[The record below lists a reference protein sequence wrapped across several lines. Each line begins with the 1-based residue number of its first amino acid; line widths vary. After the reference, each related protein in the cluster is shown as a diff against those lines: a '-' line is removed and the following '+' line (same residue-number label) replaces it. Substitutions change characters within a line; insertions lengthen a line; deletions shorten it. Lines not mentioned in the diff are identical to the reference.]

1 MATTQESITAYY
13 KNILGREP
21 DAAGLAYWTAQVES
35 GGKKL
40 ADLVT
45 SFTTSTE
52 SVTTVQPII
61 ALYQAAFGRTPDSA
75 GLQFWTQ
82 QVRGGASLND
92 ITQSFAQST
101 EFASVS
107 AGSATQ
113 LVASLY
119 QNTLGRAPDA
129 AGLAY
134 WSAQLS
140 NGGSVSNLLTSFTT
154 SAEGQSVTSEKAQ
167 VVLAYQGVIGRSPTN
182 TEITSA
188 LQSKGSQNTAELV
201 NNLADNLIT
210 NGDPT
215 TAPTTPTTPTT
226 PTPPITP
233 VTPVPPPAPQPTEF
247 IFKPKAGSTFG
258 SSDASGVVSWGNYLI
273 VGDDE
278 ANVVRVYEKNGGA
291 AISEFD
297 YGSALGLSGEM
308 DFEAMTLVGDTL
320 YLTGSHSNN
329 KKGEEAA
336 GREVITSLKVTSVD
350 GKPTFAV
357 SNDKYT
363 GLVAAL
369 SAWDAAGG
377 NGKAAGYYG
386 FATSAGPGIAPENT
400 NGFSIEGM
408 TTSTDDSALWLGFR
422 APQLNNATRDKAL
435 LIAVSNYKQVLTD
448 NTKTPVFEAIELNLG
463 GRGIRSIDKATD
475 GSGYLIIAGP
485 AGSASADVP
494 NDFRLYTWDGNATHQ
509 PVELDN
515 NLDAL
520 LKATG
525 GSFESIASPTS
536 IKAGTQILLLQDNGD
551 TVWDGQSK
559 VSKDLAPADQQFK
572 GNLVSIGNPV
582 TDTAAPKLVASTP
595 ANSATDVSKSTA
607 SITLTFDEG
616 VALGSGKIVLKDGS
630 GTTVQTFDSSSAG
643 VKVDYNTVTL
653 TPTAKLVAN
662 TQYTV
667 ELQDKAI
674 TDHASNAIAKQSVT
688 FKTGEVPH
696 YNLLISEVSSN
707 SSGGD
712 FIELYNYGSSTLDL
726 SNWKF
731 TDSGDKTFAKAVSLG
746 SDLKIEA
753 GKTLVIASLK
763 SAEFNA
769 FVTAW
774 GLAGK
779 TNVISVDGP
788 GLGKGDGVVLYD
800 QNGNVATGF
809 NYGTSAFDADGTA
822 ITTSKITSGT
832 VKASSHAGVAF
843 GGSKDGYS
851 AVWDQASTNDPHY
864 TYAKAGTQGAYA
876 QAGDANSIGSPGV
889 EIVLTGQQL
898 VV

>member
-1 MATTQESITAYY
+1 MATTQESIISYY

-35 GGKKL
+35 AGKKL
-40 ADLVT
+40 SDLVT

-52 SVTTVQPII
+52 SVTTVQPVI
-61 ALYQAAFGRTPDSA
+61 ALYQAAFGRTPDTA
-75 GLQFWTQ
+75 GLQYWTQ
-82 QVRGGASLND
+82 QVRNGALLNEV
-92 ITQSFAQST
+92 TQSFTQST
-101 EFASVS
+101 EFANV
-107 AGSATQ
+107 AGGSMNQ
-113 LVASLY
+113 LVTSLY
-119 QNTLGRAPDA
+119 QNTMGRAPDA

-134 WSAQLS
+134 WTAQLNSGSSIS
-140 NGGSVSNLLTSFTT
+140 NMLSAFTSTP
-154 SAEGQSVTSEKAQ
+154 EGQSATSEKAQ
-167 VVLAYQGVIGRSPTN
+167 IVLTYQAVIGRSPSS
-182 TEITSA
+182 TELNNA
-188 LQSKGSQNTAELV
+188 LQSKGSQSTAELV
-201 NNLADNLIT
+201 NTVANNLIT
-210 NGDPT
+210 NGDP
-215 TAPTTPTTPTT
+215 ATTPTTPTT
-226 PTPPITP
+226 PTPP
-233 VTPVPPPAPQPTEF
+233 VTPVIPVDPPAPQPTEF

-297 YGSALGLSGEM
+297 YGSALNLSGEM

-329 KKGEEAA
+329 KKGEEAQ
-336 GREVITSLKVTSVD
+336 GREVISSLKISAVD

-357 SNDKYT
+357 SPDKYT

-369 SAWDAAGG
+369 SAWDAAGS
-377 NGKAAGYYG
+377 NGKTAGYYG

-408 TTSTDDSALWLGFR
+408 TTSKDDNALWLGFR
-422 APQLNNATRDKAL
+422 APQLDNATRDKAL
-435 LIAVSNYKQVLTD
+435 LIAVSNYKQVLAD
-448 NTKTPVFEAIELNLG
+448 NTKPPVFEAIELNLG
-463 GRGIRSIDKATD
+463 GRGIRSIDKAAD

-485 AGSASADVP
+485 AGSASAEVP
-494 NDFRLYTWDGNATHQ
+494 NDFRLYTWDGNASHQ

-525 GSFESIASPTS
+525 GSFESIASPSS

-559 VSKDLAPADQQFK
+559 VSKDLKPADQQFK
-572 GNLVSIGNPV
+572 GNLVNIGNPV
-582 TDTAAPKLVASTP
+582 TDTTAPKLVASTP
-595 ANSATDVSKSTA
+595 ANTATDVSKNTA

-616 VALGSGKIVLKDGS
+616 VALGSGKILLKNGS
-630 GTTVQTFDSSSAG
+630 GTTVQTFDSSTG
-643 VKVDYNTVTL
+643 VKMDYNKVIL
-653 TPTAKLVAN
+653 TPTAKLVAD

-667 ELQDKAI
+667 ELQDTAI

-707 SSGGD
+707 AKGGD

-763 SAEFNA
+763 SAEFDA

-788 GLGKGDGVVLYD
+788 GLGKGDGVVIYD
-800 QNGNVATGF
+800 QNGNVATSF
-809 NYGTSAFDADGTA
+809 NYGTSAFDADGTV
-822 ITTSKITSGT
+822 ITTSKITNGT
-832 VKASSHAGVAF
+832 IKASSHAGVAF

-851 AVWDQASTNDPHY
+851 AVWDQVSTNDPHY
-864 TYAKAGTQGAYA
+864 TYAKDGIQGAYA

-889 EIVLTGQQL
+889 NIVLTGQVL